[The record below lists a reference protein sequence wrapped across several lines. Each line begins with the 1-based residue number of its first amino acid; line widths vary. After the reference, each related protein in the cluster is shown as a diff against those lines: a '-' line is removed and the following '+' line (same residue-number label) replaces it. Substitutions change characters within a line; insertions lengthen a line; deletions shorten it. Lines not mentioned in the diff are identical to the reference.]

1 MSQDQE
7 RETTDEV
14 KPGTGETQKL
24 LYGIDRPS
32 DLRKLPRDKVEQVA
46 GEIRDEI
53 LARVSQ
59 TGGHLASSLGAV
71 ELITAIHYV
80 FDTPRDRLV
89 LDVGHQGY
97 PHKMLTGRREDFDTI
112 GQLGGM
118 SKFLRRTESEYDHFG
133 AGHAGTSISAALGMA
148 RAKYHQGQDG
158 VVIALIGDGSMT
170 AGMAFEAMNHAGH
183 LSEKNLIVILNDNE
197 MSIDPN
203 VGALSSYL
211 SRKLSAPMTRRMK
224 GWAKEFLSGMP
235 GDMLHWARKAE
246 ESIKVFFS
254 PGLLFEALGFR
265 YVGPIQGHRM
275 DVVLETLDNV
285 KEMVANGSGPV
296 LIHALTEKGHGYG
309 PAEADPLKYHGVG
322 QFDVPSGKFAPKK
335 KAPPSYTN
343 VFADTLIRLA
353 AEDERIVAIT
363 AAMASGTGLDRFQE
377 AHPDRFYDVG
387 IAEQHAVTFAAGLAT
402 EGMKP
407 VAAIYSTF
415 LQRAFDQIIH
425 DVCLQN
431 LDVTFALDR
440 AGLVGADG
448 ATHQGLFDFAYFRML
463 PNAIVMAPK
472 DENELQ
478 HLLATAIDYP
488 GPAAIRFPRGSGL
501 GIALDPDIKKI
512 SVGEG
517 ELLRDGDEAVILAI
531 GATTHPAMEAASD
544 LAADGVSCAVLNAR
558 FVKPLDRDRIL
569 ALAKRC
575 RVLVTVEEHSVIGG
589 FGSAVIELLAAEG
602 ILTPVRTLG
611 VPDHLIEHGESVASI
626 ALAPSDI
633 RNAVTALLARS
644 RDLSAAPTSS
654 EGAGGSL

>member
-1 MSQDQE
+1 MSQ
-7 RETTDEV
+7 TTGAGAN
-14 KPGTGETQKL
+14 PPRNQSQGGQIPAGKL
-24 LYGIDRPS
+24 LHGISRPA
-32 DLRKLPRDKVEQVA
+32 DLRRLPRESVEQVA
-46 GEIRDEI
+46 CEIREEI

-80 FDTPRDRLV
+80 FDTPQDRLV

-97 PHKMLTGRREDFDTI
+97 PHKMLTGRRDDFDTI
-112 GQLGGM
+112 GQRGGM
-118 SKFLRRTESEYDHFG
+118 SKFLRRSESEFDHFG

-148 RAKYHQGQDG
+148 RAKFHRGEDG

-170 AGMAFEAMNHAGH
+170 AGMAFEALNHAGH
-183 LSEKNLIVILNDNE
+183 LSEKNLIVVLNDNE

-211 SRKLSAPMTRRMK
+211 SRKLSAPMVRRMK
-224 GWAKEFLSGMP
+224 GWAREFLSGMP

-246 ESIKVFFS
+246 ESLKVFFS

-275 DVVLETLDNV
+275 DVVLETMENV

-296 LIHALTEKGHGYG
+296 LIHAITEKGHGYA

-322 QFDVPSGKFAPKK
+322 QFDVASGEFAPKK
-335 KAPPSYTN
+335 AAPPTYTN
-343 VFADTLIRLA
+343 VFSDALIRLA
-353 AEDERIVAIT
+353 REDERIVAIT
-363 AAMASGTGLDRFQE
+363 AAMASGTGLDRFQR
-377 AHPDRFYDVG
+377 AFPKRFYDVG
-387 IAEQHAVTFAAGLAT
+387 IAEQHAVTFAAGLAA

-415 LQRAFDQIIH
+415 LQRAYDQVVH

-448 ATHQGLFDFAYFRML
+448 ATHQGLFDFGYFRNL
-463 PNAIVMAPK
+463 PNAVVMAPK

-478 HLLATAIDYP
+478 HLLATAIEYP
-488 GPAAIRFPRGSGL
+488 GPAAIRFPRGAGL
-501 GIALDPDIKKI
+501 GIALDPDVKALPL
-512 SVGEG
+512 GEA
-517 ELLRDGDEAVILAI
+517 ELLRDGSDAAILAI
-531 GATTHPAMEAASD
+531 GNTVHPALEAATE
-544 LAADGVSCAVLNAR
+544 LAADGIDCAVLNAR

-569 ALAKRC
+569 SLAERC
-575 RVLVTVEEHSVIGG
+575 GIVVTVEEHSAVGG
-589 FGSAVIELLAAEG
+589 FGSSVLELIAGEG
-602 ILTPVRTLG
+602 LQVATRILG
-611 VPDHLIEHGESVASI
+611 IPDDLIEHGETQATVG
-626 ALAPSDI
+626 
-633 RNAVTALLARS
+633 V
-644 RDLSAAPTSS
+644 SAADIEAAVRSA
-654 EGAGGSL
+654 AGGERGEG